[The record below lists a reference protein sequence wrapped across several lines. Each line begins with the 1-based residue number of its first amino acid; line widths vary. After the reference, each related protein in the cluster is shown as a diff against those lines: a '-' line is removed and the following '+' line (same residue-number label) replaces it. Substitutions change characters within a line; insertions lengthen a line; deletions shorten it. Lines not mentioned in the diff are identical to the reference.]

1 IATVIPR
8 AARSARTA
16 ITRRPR
22 HRASRARARY
32 WVVRLSM
39 RAPRLTRAHDAPTFR
54 RCQRTRRACA
64 ANATRLPFGAR
75 ARPPARPDAAPS
87 GIGATLKPDRRRGQ
101 VARMKR
107 RASERRPGA
116 AHGAHSAEPG
126 HEHAVTVRDIV
137 ERKGARDRIVCV
149 TAY

>member
-1 IATVIPR
+1 MPL
-8 AARSARTA
+8 RSAAVNGRG
-16 ITRRPR
+16 
-22 HRASRARARY
+22 AR
-32 WVVRLSM
+32 
-39 RAPRLTRAHDAPTFR
+39 
-54 RCQRTRRACA
+54 A
-64 ANATRLPFGAR
+64 ANATRLPFGTR
-75 ARPPARPDAAPS
+75 ARHLSRSDAAPF

-116 AHGAHSAEPG
+116 SQGAHSAAPA

-149 TAY
+149 TAYDVMFARLVDESGVDIVLVGDSLGNVV